1 MYCIDQYNMKSAVK
15 NVREFVLYSIV
26 KKQPSQT
33 PTLICKSNYLDS
45 FTNCVVIGLMFQVNS
60 WWYQN
65 LCGLCIRCCFSK
77 SKGDKERVL
86 DMSQVD
92 SASRTSPLSTSP
104 SAQQFSATP
113 SVLAPQSTM
122 RSITVATAV
131 SPTVEP
137 PSAAEADFEIVEK
150 E

>member
-1 MYCIDQYNMKSAVK
+1 MSPK
-15 NVREFVLYSIV
+15 NTTLTLVGCTSSFLGYLLYAGTGIASWV
-26 KKQPSQT
+26 
-33 PTLICKSNYLDS
+33 YLDS